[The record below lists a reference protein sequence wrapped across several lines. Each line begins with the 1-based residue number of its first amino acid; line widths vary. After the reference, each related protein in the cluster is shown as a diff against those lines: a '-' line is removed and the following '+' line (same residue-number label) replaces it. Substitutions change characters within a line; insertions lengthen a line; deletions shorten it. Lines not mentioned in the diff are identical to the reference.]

1 MAEET
6 TVRRNIEYL
15 IFMQIPS
22 NIIEP
27 TSLKDGYLDLPGL
40 AKYCSLKVPTL
51 RGHIRSGDLPAY
63 KVKGKILIRK
73 SEFDLWI
80 SAFRINKKQNL
91 DTLAD
96 DVLKSLKGIKS
107 NK

>member
-1 MAEET
+1 M
-6 TVRRNIEYL
+6 I
-15 IFMQIPS
+15 IPDD
-22 NIIEP
+22 IIEP
-27 TSLKDGYLDLPGL
+27 ASLKDGYLDLPGL

-80 SAFRINKKQNL
+80 SALKKKKKQNL

-96 DVLKSLKGIKS
+96 DVLKSLKGVKS
-107 NK
+107 KK